1 MATAYSGNKQTSS
14 KDIKDVDAASKA
26 LPRQAIVAFIRHYA
40 IEFCGQQET
49 KIHVVKEYKLTDTS
63 PLINLPPEVGS
74 ACISPD
80 PNKHRKISYIPVTP
94 GKRQLQP
101 PTMAT
106 MEKGVTIQTSAQAP
120 GKKTKD
126 SGT

>member
-1 MATAYSGNKQTSS
+1 MHSS
-14 KDIKDVDAASKA
+14 S
-26 LPRQAIVAFIRHYA
+26 
-40 IEFCGQQET
+40 
-49 KIHVVKEYKLTDTS
+49 
-63 PLINLPPEVGS
+63 
-74 ACISPD
+74 D
-80 PNKHRKISYIPVTP
+80 PTTQKNQYIPVTP

-126 SGT
+126 NLVFLHISAYGSYGSSEYDTTQYNDDMVKFIKMALGTQDYASGEYSRPTSEYGLNISGSSSGL